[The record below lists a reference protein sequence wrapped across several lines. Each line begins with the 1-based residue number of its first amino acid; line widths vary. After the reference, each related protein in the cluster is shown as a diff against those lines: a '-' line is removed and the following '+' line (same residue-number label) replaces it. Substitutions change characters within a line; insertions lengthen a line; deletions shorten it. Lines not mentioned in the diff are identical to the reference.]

1 MKSLKFEVGLVIN
14 PRVTFKLHS
23 ENKFKIRRVGIVR
36 ILVLLGDDRKR
47 QFLDGAVLL
56 ELLWRIPY
64 SAL

>member
-14 PRVTFKLHS
+14 PRVTCKLHS

-36 ILVLLGDDRKR
+36 ILVLLGDDRER

-56 ELLWRIPY
+56 ELPWRTPY